1 MRKFFRQ
8 ELKNST
14 IESITRESC
23 EDLSNQSNIKE
34 KINVSM
40 LERTILRYMDQ
51 AQEKMEE
58 DSTY

>member
-14 IESITRESC
+14 KGSITRESC
-23 EDLSNQSNIKE
+23 EDLSNQSSFKE
-34 KINVSM
+34 KINVRM
-40 LERTILRYMDQ
+40 LERTLLIYMDQ
-51 AQEKMEE
+51 VQEKMKE